1 WKTAAY
7 TAHRRCV
14 MAAKFIRLAPAFAV
28 AFALSTGVLAHPGLA
43 ASKEVK
49 TAAAHAGMAMGSA
62 DLKMAHAHLQHVV
75 NCLVG
80 PAGNGYDAQAEDP
93 CKGMGQG
100 AIADAKGDAAT
111 EANLQQA
118 LQDAESGLKATTLD
132 DAHADARKALSAL
145 QAK

>member
-1 WKTAAY
+1 
-7 TAHRRCV
+7 

-100 AIADAKGDAAT
+100 AIVDAKDDAARQSR
-111 EANLQQA
+111 LQAAAMQA
-118 LQDAESGLKATTLD
+118 MQGVKAATVD
-132 DAHADARKALSAL
+132 EAHADAQKVMTSL
-145 QAK
+145 QADQGPAS